1 MPKRTTIREIAELAG
16 VSPGT
21 VYKILHN
28 KGNVSNRSKA
38 AVDKVLASTGYTS
51 DEYFAP
57 TAKACRIALLAPAYT
72 VGDYWS
78 RIYEGIRDA
87 VKQSGYPGVTL
98 DFFLYNQ
105 FDVYS
110 CLAVH
115 KLLLEKRP
123 DAVIIGTIFLEETIS
138 FCASLEEL
146 SIPYAL
152 VDSHLEGTHPL
163 ATFAADQLSAGR
175 VMGHLLTAATRP
187 GSKLA
192 VFESKRSEAR
202 FSVNSLVRRDGFI
215 DYLKETGREKDLIGT
230 CYTSTIPS
238 ENEEA
243 IRRLLEEHK
252 NIEGIAVLNSRGSS
266 IAEVLDNLGRRDI
279 KLVSFDMTMQNVEYL
294 RKGNIFALFCQH
306 PYWQGF
312 EAANTLIRHQIQ
324 GKEPDSV
331 QNLLSIDIVLKEMV
345 DLYKDNGR

>member
-1 MPKRTTIREIAELAG
+1 MSKRTTIKEIAELAG

-38 AVDKVLASTGYTS
+38 AVDKVLAATGYVS
-51 DEYFAP
+51 DEYYSAS
-57 TAKACRIALLAPAYT
+57 AKACRIAVLAPAYT

-87 VKQSGYPGVTL
+87 VAQSGYPGVTL
-98 DFFLYNQ
+98 DFFYYNQ

-115 KLLLEKRP
+115 RLLLEKKP
-123 DAVIIGTIFLEETIS
+123 DAVSIGTIFLEETIA
-138 FCASLEEL
+138 FCSSLEEL

-163 ATFAADQLSAGR
+163 AIYAADQRSAGN
-175 VMGHLLTAATRP
+175 VMAHLLTAATRP

-192 VFESKRSEAR
+192 MFESKRSEAR
-202 FSVNSLVRRDGFI
+202 FSVNSLVRRDGFV
-215 DYLKETGREKDLIGT
+215 DYLKETGRGKDLIET

-243 IRRLLEEHK
+243 IRRLLEENK
-252 NIEGIAVLNSRGSS
+252 EIEGIAVLNSRGSS
-266 IAEVLDNLGRRDI
+266 IAEVLDNLGRNDI
-279 KLVSFDMTMQNVEYL
+279 KLVSFDMTMQNVEFL
-294 RKGNIFALFCQH
+294 RKGSIFALLCQH
-306 PYWQGF
+306 PYWQGY
-312 EAANTLIRHQIQ
+312 EAASALIRHQIQ
-324 GKEPDSV
+324 GKEPASV
-331 QNLLSIDIVLKEMV
+331 LNLLSIDIVFKETV
-345 DLYKDNGR
+345 DFYKDNGR

>member
-57 TAKACRIALLAPAYT
+57 TAKACRIAVLAPAYT

-175 VMGHLLTAATRP
+175 VMGHLLTTATRP

-192 VFESKRSEAR
+192 VFESKRSGAR

-215 DYLKETGREKDLIGT
+215 DYLKETGREKDLIET

-266 IAEVLDNLGRRDI
+266 IAEVLDNLGRGDI